1 MTILLSNDDVQGLLT
16 MEETLR
22 AVEDAYRDLGQGRAA
37 NRPRSDLYSQ
47 TRLPDAFHIFKTMEG
62 TLPSR
67 GVVALRIDSNL
78 VRWREVNG
86 KLRKEGVP
94 VATRNTFLGLVLLF
108 SIENGE
114 LLAIMPD
121 GYLQKMRVGA
131 TNGLAAK
138 YLAPEDASKVGL
150 LGSGWQAGAQLMAL
164 ACVRHLRQVRVYSP
178 NAAHREDF
186 AREMTAE
193 LGLPVEPVGD
203 PALAV
208 EDADIIVSATNSIAR
223 TVHPDWVREGQF
235 VTCVKYGEL
244 GPEVLARCDQV
255 FVNSHHAAPETYL
268 PGYGRRDVHDPVEYL
283 MPGSSAMKGLRHP
296 ELAGSTADAGRRGEP
311 DWGAYPELQDLIG
324 GESRGRRSD
333 GEVTCFVNNIGL
345 GIQFAATGAV
355 IYEAARRANTGREIP
370 TEWFLQSLHP

>member
-1 MTILLSNDDVQGLLT
+1 MTILLSNEDVQALLT

-22 AVEDAYRDLGQGRAA
+22 AVEEAYREFGQGRAA

-94 VATRNTFLGLVLLF
+94 VAKGNTFLGLVLLF

-138 YLAPEDASKVGL
+138 YLAPEDASAVGL

-164 ACVRHLRQVRVYSP
+164 ACVRPLRQVRVYSP

-186 AREMTAE
+186 AREMTDQ
-193 LGLPVEPVGD
+193 LGLPVEPVGE
-203 PALAV
+203 PALAA
-208 EDADIIVSATNSIAR
+208 EGADILVSATNSIAR
-223 TVHPDWVREGQF
+223 TVEPEWVHEGQF
-235 VTCVKYGEL
+235 VTCIKYSEL
-244 GPEVLARCDQV
+244 GPEVLARCGKV
-255 FVNSHHAAPETYL
+255 FVNSNHAAPETYL

-283 MPGSSAMKGLRHP
+283 VPSRAAATSDEP
-296 ELAGSTADAGRRGEP
+296 TAGGGHHAEP

-324 GESRGRRSD
+324 GQSPGRTSE
-333 GEVTCFVNNIGL
+333 GEVTGFVNNIGL
-345 GIQFAATGAV
+345 GIQFAAVGAV
-355 IYEAARRANTGREIP
+355 IYEAAQRANAGRQIP
-370 TEWFLQSLHP
+370 VEWFLQSVHP